1 MFYDGY
7 RLENGEGERM
17 AEVRF
22 AKMKYTDAEKL
33 RSVIDAYFARVDKRA
48 PVEVPYGRNTIM
60 RRIPA
65 TIPGLAAALHVTVT
79 TLSKYMRGEIDFP
92 KGVSEEEAE
101 KMLVILTDARN
112 RIETDIIERGLVG
125 DLDTT
130 VVRQHMAMFG
140 YSKSMDE
147 AGEDAN
153 NKVTVIIQGASAED
167 AKNWAK

>member
-1 MFYDGY
+1 
-7 RLENGEGERM
+7 M
-17 AEVRF
+17 AEVKF
-22 AKMKYTDAEKL
+22 ARMKYKTAEAL
-33 RSVIDAYFARVDKRA
+33 RADVDAYFKRVDKKA
-48 PVEVPYGRNTIM
+48 PVEVPYGRQTIM

-65 TIPGLAAALHVTVT
+65 TIPGLAAALHITVT

-92 KGVSEEEAE
+92 NGVSEADAEE
-101 KMLVILTDARN
+101 MICILTDARN

-167 AKNWAK
+167 AKNWSK